1 MPIDENKNLC
11 DRDRGHYKKQSVSD
25 SFMVYI
31 FVYNVVN
38 IKSDFCKLKSICNAH
53 KFVLIASPYCLRHL
67 NTTNRSSFDAIHQIP
82 RDFHHVDYGNVK
94 EIVKEYVQEYGAKN
108 VRLLTNEDS
117 TQISCAKIREFY
129 KIPGNLLD
137 DVLPFVNKM
146 VSKKHLDNIV
156 KMPKFLSFNKLEY
169 TEKKEDYLKELVE
182 KLEFPMFAKPI
193 DLVSSIATYKIND
206 FSQLRDV
213 ADKMLIAEH
222 EFEVDEFI
230 DGDLFHC
237 DLILND
243 GSIKFFMIG
252 QYAFHLAQFSKG
264 FPMGSIPVTDQKTYN
279 DLYDFTKKVI
289 QKLKLKKGACH
300 LEVFLEESSKQL
312 VFLEIAARTPG
323 ALLPMSYEIQFG
335 INIEEWHYLAQ
346 MDLFYNFGTTVAD
359 KFSGWI
365 TFPTIKGTVVDIE
378 KPKIDIQHQF
388 IELVAIGQILQQP
401 ENLLDASCSVVF
413 WDKDI
418 KNIQTTFEKLK
429 VFSPIKTEN
438 FTKGIFF
445 EQTGRPKLSLENHFE
460 VMEELFNA
468 MPYVF
473 WKDRQG
479 RYLGCNLNQAKT
491 FNFDS
496 ISEFVGKTIFEILN
510 DPESARK
517 VDDIDNKI
525 MNDGKVVI
533 LEETLPTQNG
543 TRTYLSQKQP
553 LYDNNGVV
561 IGLLGCA
568 MDITEI
574 KEKENL
580 AKAKSEKLAKEKHQL
595 EIDNYRRLTEE
606 QERFAKIANQ
616 VSHDI
621 RSPLSS
627 LLMIL
632 KGCTQ
637 IPEPQRIALRE
648 AATGARDIANHLL
661 NQYKKHEVHDLGTH
675 GNNSLLV
682 STALLEVLTAK
693 KYQYEDLDVHF
704 NCHFDDNTHFAFIQS
719 EFSDFRRMISNLIN
733 NAVDA
738 LVDNKGAVNLHL
750 SGNKEQIKIGIQ
762 DTGKGMSPEL
772 IAKIMNKTAFTEG
785 KKEGHGI
792 GLTQVWDTIS
802 KSHGK
807 MHIDSVIGKGTNLIL
822 TFPRTDA
829 PSWLAEEVILNPD
842 DTVIILDDDAS
853 IHGAWQTRFEST
865 LDKYS
870 RIKRKHFREGKEA
883 LEFIHSFPDT
893 EKSKLF
899 LLSDYELLKQEL
911 NGLHVIE
918 KSRVSRSILVTSH
931 YADPIIQEQ
940 AAKTSTKIL
949 PKELASEV
957 PIHITEAEKTEV
969 KESTVS
975 RVDIV
980 LVDDD
985 EALSDNMVNYIFQDK
1000 VVDQYLKPEDL
1011 LNNIHRYS
1019 NDIKIYLDNNY
1030 DNSWLTG
1037 LSVAKELHEKGFKH
1051 LYLLSGNE
1059 FEKGELPSYLTAILK
1074 TDIEGLEKS
1083 KNDEEDVVAEE
1094 QTEPQEEVYAVLVDD
1109 NESFLRAL
1117 QFGGFGDYY
1126 TETYRSPEELLENAH
1141 KYKKDV
1147 KIFVDNNFICSQ
1159 LTGVDTAKKL
1169 HELGFTRIHILTGES
1184 YLEAPPYV
1192 TVIVKGSRDF
1202 DKLIGL

>member
-1 MPIDENKNLC
+1 MIINPNKKSIKPTSLINHSIGSISYTAPIVRLYLFLYTVTQTIILKCSIFMRGAIINNLNHWVKNKMSERNITIKKLDTPELIEDACALLYVVHFEQFGWKFSPDNPSQLRVKIKDGRRLLVDRFTDNAIWFGAFDNSQLLGCVRLTSVDEN
-11 DRDRGHYKKQSVSD
+11 
-25 SFMVYI
+25 
-31 FVYNVVN
+31 
-38 IKSDFCKLKSICNAH
+38 
-53 KFVLIASPYCLRHL
+53 
-67 NTTNRSSFDAIHQIP
+67 
-82 RDFHHVDYGNVK
+82 
-94 EIVKEYVQEYGAKN
+94 
-108 VRLLTNEDS
+108 
-117 TQISCAKIREFY
+117 
-129 KIPGNLLD
+129 
-137 DVLPFVNKM
+137 
-146 VSKKHLDNIV
+146 
-156 KMPKFLSFNKLEY
+156 NKLEMESY
-169 TEKKEDYLKELVE
+169 GNS
-182 KLEFPMFAKPI
+182 A
-193 DLVSSIATYKIND
+193 
-206 FSQLRDV
+206 
-213 ADKMLIAEH
+213 
-222 EFEVDEFI
+222 
-230 DGDLFHC
+230 
-237 DLILND
+237 
-243 GSIKFFMIG
+243 
-252 QYAFHLAQFSKG
+252 
-264 FPMGSIPVTDQKTYN
+264 
-279 DLYDFTKKVI
+279 VI
-289 QKLKLKKGACH
+289 QKYLPKDKSHC
-300 LEVFLEESSKQL
+300 V
-312 VFLEIAARTPG
+312 EITRCA
-323 ALLPMSYEIQFG
+323 
-335 INIEEWHYLAQ
+335 
-346 MDLFYNFGTTVAD
+346 V
-359 KFSGWI
+359 
-365 TFPTIKGTVVDIE
+365 
-378 KPKIDIQHQF
+378 
-388 IELVAIGQILQQP
+388 
-401 ENLLDASCSVVF
+401 
-413 WDKDI
+413 
-418 KNIQTTFEKLK
+418 
-429 VFSPIKTEN
+429 
-438 FTKGIFF
+438 
-445 EQTGRPKLSLENHFE
+445 
-460 VMEELFNA
+460 
-468 MPYVF
+468 
-473 WKDRQG
+473 
-479 RYLGCNLNQAKT
+479 
-491 FNFDS
+491 
-496 ISEFVGKTIFEILN
+496 
-510 DPESARK
+510 
-517 VDDIDNKI
+517 
-525 MNDGKVVI
+525 
-533 LEETLPTQNG
+533 LPTQNRRNFRVHDLLLF
-543 TRTYLSQKQP
+543 TFEYCENNQYSICTTTSNEYLISMLKRIHFPLKSEHAFKYEDQDPAPVNFYFADYTKLEVKNMILNLRKQIAQKEVKTNNISIFSALEIVSSIIPTP
-553 LYDNNGVV
+553 LYWHDTTGAVLGLNSHCLKEIGRTRDEV
-561 IGLLGCA
+561 IGKTPYDLYPKEIAEHILKHNEQVIKTGEISWQEEQIV
-568 MDITEI
+568 DIDTGKI
-574 KEKENL
+574 KTYRSTKSPLYNNDGEMIGIIGSSVNITAEKEGERLKIENERQKTL
-580 AKAKSEKLAKEKHQL
+580 LEK
-595 EIDNYRRLTEE
+595 EE
-606 QERFAKIANQ
+606 EFRKIANQ

-632 KGCTQ
+632 KGCAQ

-675 GNNSLLV
+675 GNNFLLV

-704 NCHFDDNTHFAFIQS
+704 DCRFEDNTHFAFIQS

-738 LVDNKGAVNLHL
+738 MADSKGAVNLHL

-772 IAKIMNKTAFTEG
+772 IARIMNKTAFTEG

-792 GLTQVWDTIS
+792 GLTQVWDTIN

-822 TFPRTDA
+822 TFPRADS

-865 LDKYS
+865 LDKNS

-883 LEFIHSFPDT
+883 LEFIHSFADT

-918 KSRVSRSILVTSH
+918 KSGVSRSILVTSH

-957 PIHITEAEKTEV
+957 SIHITEEEKAEA

-985 EALSDNMVNYIFQDK
+985 EALSDNMVNYIFQDR

-1019 NDIKIYLDNNY
+1019 HDIKIYLDNNY

-1037 LSVAKELHEKGFKH
+1037 LNVAKELHEKGFKH

-1059 FEKGELPSYLTAILK
+1059 FEKEELPPYLTAILK
-1074 TDIEGLEKS
+1074 TDVEGLEKS
-1083 KNDEEDVVAEE
+1083 KNDEGAQE
-1094 QTEPQEEVYAVLVDD
+1094 QTEPQEEDQEVYAVIVDD
-1109 NESFLRAL
+1109 NETYLRAL

-1126 TETYRSPEELLENAH
+1126 TEAYHSPEELLENAH

-1147 KIFVDNNFICSQ
+1147 RIFVDNNFICSK

-1192 TVIVKGSRDF
+1192 TVIVKGSREF